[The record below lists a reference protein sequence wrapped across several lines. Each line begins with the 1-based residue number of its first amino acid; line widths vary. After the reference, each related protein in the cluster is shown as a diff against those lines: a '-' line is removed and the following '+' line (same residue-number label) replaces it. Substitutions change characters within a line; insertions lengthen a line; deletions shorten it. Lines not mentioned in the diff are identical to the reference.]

1 MADDRIAEDHHILR
15 YVPFSKLRK
24 ADGTDDVIGVMPEVF
39 ALREGEPYLSATWI
53 EYFVAQPNSLAAA
66 VQAIRNSALRV
77 TPKSG
82 FTKGKVSEIR
92 SACKV
97 RGHQIRVVH
106 EPEPDNDAHVAV
118 RRYPADD
125 LELFESLAT
134 DAWSDWF
141 LNSSIP

>member
-1 MADDRIAEDHHILR
+1 MADDKIEEDHDLLR

-24 ADGTDDVIGVMPEVF
+24 ADGTDDVIGVLPEAF
-39 ALREGEPYLSATWI
+39 ALREAEPYLSATWI
-53 EYFVAQPNSLAAA
+53 EYFASQPDPVASA
-66 VQAIRNSALRV
+66 VRAVRNSALKV
-77 TPKSG
+77 TTKSG
-82 FTKGKVSEIR
+82 FTKGKLSEIR
-92 SACKV
+92 SACKA
-97 RGHQIRVVH
+97 RGHQIRIVH
-106 EPEPDNDAHVAV
+106 EREPDNDAHVAV